1 VKGETDMSIG
11 QFIELVTSIFPIL
24 VEFFTKVF
32 GGKEDE
38 NADA

>member
-1 VKGETDMSIG
+1 MSIG